1 MSSIQSKVT
10 DVSINSEDEN
20 FAHAVSHGVE
30 DDSLNYSRL
39 FFWSGLGVVTVTFF
53 IVVLIFF
60 AQYSVLEAQRTVSN
74 TTSYLEI
81 TKLKADQEA
90 ELNSYGVVDLEK
102 GIYHIP
108 IDKAIDKIV
117 VD

>member
-10 DVSINSEDEN
+10 DVSIKSEDDS
-20 FAHAVSHGVE
+20 FAHAVSHGVQ
-30 DDSLNYSRL
+30 DDSLNYKIL
-39 FFWSGLGVVTVTFF
+39 FFWSGLGIVTVTF
-53 IVVLIFF
+53 VVVALIYF
-60 AQYSVLEAQRTVSN
+60 AQWSVLEAQRNVSN

-102 GIYHIP
+102 GVYHIP
-108 IDKAIDKIV
+108 IDKAIDKIA